1 MPAGAC
7 DCHTHIIGDPRRFPF
22 AAARTYTPEQ
32 GSVEDLQALHRALHI
47 DRVVIVQPSVYGT
60 DNACTLDGIRRLGA
74 GARGIAV
81 VDDKTPAAALDDME
95 AAGIRG
101 IRINLATAGQTDPDV
116 ARKRLDAA
124 VQRIG
129 SRRWHIQMYAT
140 LPVIAAIRAQ
150 VAAAPVPIVFDH
162 FGGAQAAGGVAQQGF
177 DVLLDL
183 VRTGRVYV
191 KTSAPYRGSK
201 QAPGFSDMAP
211 LAKALIAANVQRV
224 LWGTD
229 WPHPDTSTIPGRTAT
244 DVSPHR
250 HVDDGLVLS
259 QLAAWAP
266 DPATRRTI
274 LVDNPAALY
283 RF

>member
-1 MPAGAC
+1 
-7 DCHTHIIGDPRRFPF
+7 
-22 AAARTYTPEQ
+22 
-32 GSVEDLQALHRALHI
+32 
-47 DRVVIVQPSVYGT
+47 VVVVQPSVYGT
-60 DNACTLDGIRRLGA
+60 DNACTLDGIRRLGP

-81 VDDKTPAAALDDME
+81 VDDNTPAAALDEME

-129 SRRWHIQMYAT
+129 SRKWHIQMYAT
-140 LPVIAAIRAQ
+140 LPVISAIRAQ

-162 FGGAQAAGGVAQQGF
+162 FGGAQAAGGVAQEGF

-183 VRTGRVYV
+183 VRTGRAHV
-191 KTSAPYRGSK
+191 KVSAPYRGSK
-201 QAPGFSDMAP
+201 QAPAFADMAP
-211 LAKALIAANVQRV
+211 LAKALISANVQRV

-229 WPHPDTSTIPGRTAT
+229 WPHPDTSTVPGRTAM

-250 HVDDGLVLS
+250 QVDDGLVLN
-259 QLAAWAP
+259 QLAVWAP
-266 DPATRRTI
+266 DPAMRRTI

-283 RF
+283 HF